1 MRPVWSVL
9 TIAVAL
15 AVSGCSS
22 DVAGPV
28 SPKLIAGTW
37 GETFSVPG
45 GSFEMI
51 LAVAGTDDTGN
62 AHGCGEAGPCSVS
75 TITGTSDETGVHLT
89 LVTTMIVPQPG
100 APFTENFDGKLVDAN
115 TLRGTLATEG
125 TTESG
130 AVPLV
135 VTFHRE

>member
-1 MRPVWSVL
+1 MRPVLSVL
-9 TIAVAL
+9 AVAVAL
-15 AVSGCSS
+15 TVHGCSS

-28 SPKLIAGTW
+28 PPELVAGTW

-51 LAVAGTDDTGN
+51 LAAAGIDVTGN

-75 TITGTSDETGVHLT
+75 TITGTSDESGVHLT
-89 LVTTMIVPQPG
+89 FVTTMTLPQPG
-100 APFTENFDGKLVDAN
+100 EPITENFDGKLVDAN
-115 TLRGTLATEG
+115 TLKGTLATAG
-125 TTESG
+125 TTQSG
-130 AVPLV
+130 ASPLV